1 MADSLGV
8 RPLLSHCSGA
18 SCSGYNA
25 LTLVLII
32 CSNSFIDLHIT
43 VTDKADVQYIVDLL
57 EDDSTNHLTQMRVT
71 FVRIMARIDARLSR
85 NLQLSLHQYDI
96 SHLR

>member
-8 RPLLSHCSGA
+8 RTLLSHYSGA
-18 SCSGYNA
+18 SCSDSGRDN
-25 LTLVLII
+25 

-43 VTDKADVQYIVDLL
+43 VTDKADVQSIVDLL

-85 NLQLSLHQYDI
+85 NLQLSLHQYDM
-96 SHLR
+96 SHVR